1 MEDNE
6 TVAVQQP
13 LRKESQEGI
22 FYKSYPDRW
31 WVLASVSMIQ
41 FANFGHWIAFGAVT
55 KVTAVFYDQLGDR
68 IDLIVLC
75 SYAMFMPT
83 LLVSSVMLFGR
94 RLRKTLFLT
103 AFLTS
108 TGQVTSNS
116 CGMITFN

>member
-1 MEDNE
+1 MQEDMGDND

-13 LRKESQEGI
+13 LREEAEVI
-22 FYKSYPDRW
+22 YKTYPDRW
-31 WVLASVSMIQ
+31 LVLASVSIIQ

-55 KVTAVFYDQLGDR
+55 KVTAVFYDQPGDR

-83 LLVSSVMLFGR
+83 LLVSSVMLFGM

-108 TGQVTSNS
+108 TG
-116 CGMITFN
+116 